1 MLASYYEGL
10 TSGIWINP
18 NNQLTFWLCIG
29 GAFFWTL
36 GSIYYMVSIIPPLKI
51 WKFTQGY
58 DVESILQDARERR
71 EAERLCLE
79 EEIGCDELND
89 RKEREAR
96 EEAERLCEEENIGCE
111 ELEQL
116 R

>member
-1 MLASYYEGL
+1 MFWVWLSLAF
-10 TSGIWINP
+10 T
-18 NNQLTFWLCIG
+18 
-29 GAFFWTL
+29 WTL
-36 GSIYYMVSIIPPLKI
+36 GSIYYMVAIIPSLKI

-58 DVESILQDARERR
+58 DVEGILKDARERR

-96 EEAERLCEEENIGCE
+96 QEAERLCDEENIGCE
-111 ELEQL
+111 ELEAL
-116 R
+116 K